1 MLCAHGADATRGR
14 GRGRRG
20 SCSHRSASDEHAF
33 ATPPEPPRLRRAA
46 DRPRDAI
53 GSQPAGG
60 LLGVDLEPV
69 DAELV
74 DVEVVLLVLIV
85 VVQVAVQERI
95 AARLVGDLEKLDE
108 LVALVLIER

>member
-14 GRGRRG
+14 GRWPQGFLQSQIGEQRARLGNPPSRRG
-20 SCSHRSASDEHAF
+20 CAR
-33 ATPPEPPRLRRAA
+33 PA
-46 DRPRDAI
+46 DRPRDAA

-74 DVEVVLLVLIV
+74 DVEVVLLVLLV
-85 VVQVAVQERI
+85 VVQIAVQERI
-95 AARLVGDLEKLDE
+95 AARLVGDLEELDE
-108 LVALVLIER
+108 LVALVLVER